1 MHVQTYQAN
10 SRMGEALKAV
20 ASANV
25 LHSRAK
31 NPIKGNNITPTLQ
44 NMKYPMPIHEW
55 YFWDVN
61 SVSKGNV
68 EEFSKPVTKAVE
80 TNMKSQH
87 NRPRCIRYK
96 TPDRAV
102 YAVYTMKCKDL
113 NSCVLY
119 QETFQ
124 KSDFNCENRGQ
135 FGL

>member
-55 YFWDVN
+55 YF
-61 SVSKGNV
+61 
-68 EEFSKPVTKAVE
+68 
-80 TNMKSQH
+80 
-87 NRPRCIRYK
+87 
-96 TPDRAV
+96 
-102 YAVYTMKCKDL
+102 
-113 NSCVLY
+113 
-119 QETFQ
+119 
-124 KSDFNCENRGQ
+124 
-135 FGL
+135 